1 MAKYKLVQKTETN
14 GEVWYSIRKDDKYV
28 DNSYTR
34 NIEDATQ
41 MLDKFI
47 KGKPTEPIFKIIKTI
62 EIDENKTN

>member
-1 MAKYKLVQKTETN
+1 MAKYELVEKTETN

-41 MLDKFI
+41 MLNQYI
-47 KGKPTEPIFKIIKTI
+47 KGKPTETIFKIIKTI
-62 EIDENKTN
+62 EVND

>member
-1 MAKYKLVQKTETN
+1 MAKYELVEKTETN

-41 MLDKFI
+41 MLNI
-47 KGKPTEPIFKIIKTI
+47 YSKGKPTEPIFKIIKTI
-62 EIDENKTN
+62 EVDENKTD